1 MARTLSSTPK
11 QDGFRMPGEFEPHKQ
26 SWLIWPERTDTW
38 RDGAKPAQKVF
49 VDVATKLVKYEPL
62 TVLCSAAQYENC
74 RARLPE
80 EIRVIEMST
89 DDAWTQDKGPSFVI
103 NDKGEVRGVH
113 WGWNAYGG
121 LEGGLYFPWRLDQQV
136 GQKILEIEGCDRY
149 DLSKKFVLENGATQ
163 VDGEGTLIVT
173 EQVFMN
179 HNRNGDMTK
188 EETEYYLK
196 EYMNID
202 KIIWLPLGMAFDE
215 TDGHVDDVC
224 FFSRPG
230 QVVLSWVD
238 DPNHPQYDCLKKAY
252 DILST
257 ETDAKGR
264 KLEVIKM
271 HIPEVLYITEEEN
284 EGIDLCDDAA
294 PRDPGMPLA
303 VTYINSYLINGAV
316 LVPQFGDPRDEDA
329 LKQMQEIYPDRDIVP
344 IYTREWSLAGG
355 NVHCMTLQ
363 QPAAQIK

>member
-11 QDGFRMPGEFEPHKQ
+11 QDGFRMPGEFEEHEQ

-38 RDGAKPAQKVF
+38 RDGGKPAQRVF

-62 TVLCSAAQYENC
+62 TVLCSAQQYENC

-80 EIRVIEMST
+80 EVRVIEMSA

-121 LEGGLYFPWRLDQQV
+121 LDEGLYFPWKLDSQV
-136 GQKILEIEGCDRY
+136 GQKILEIERCDRY
-149 DLSKKFVLENGATQ
+149 DLSRKFVLENGATQ

-173 EQVFMN
+173 EEVFFN
-179 HNRNGDMTK
+179 GNRNGDMSR

-202 KIIWLPLGMAFDE
+202 KIIWLPRGMAFDE

-224 FFSRPG
+224 FFARPG
-230 QVVLSWVD
+230 VVVCSWVD
-238 DPNHPQYDCLKKAY
+238 DPNHPQYERLKESY
-252 DILST
+252 DILCES
-257 ETDAKGR
+257 TDAKGR
-264 KLEVIKM
+264 KLEVIKLP
-271 HIPEVLYITEEEN
+271 IPEVLYITEEEN
-284 EGIDLCDDAA
+284 AGIDLCADAFDRSA
-294 PRDPGMPLA
+294 DTPLA
-303 VTYINSYLINGAV
+303 VTYVNCYMVNGGL
-316 LVPQFGDPRDEDA
+316 LVPQFGDPRDQEA
-329 LKQMQEIYPDRDIVP
+329 LDKLQEVFPDRDIVP
-344 IYTREWSLAGG
+344 IYTREWSLCGG

-363 QPAAQIK
+363 QPKAQYK